1 MLQNFSSFGSFIGPR
16 GDHIPHNRK
25 QEVSNFSALPIQF
38 YENLTPILKPFCGC
52 DTPTSGLFPSPVGG
66 LPWSWS
72 GLLRGWR
79 ARNGEGNARR
89 QFRTSYESNPFG
101 FDCSAYVRNVGC
113 GGGISVVGPVDILN
127 RVSFEIILVI
137 SYEPWRSDPPRI
149 RNRRAC
155 RQNVATP

>member
-1 MLQNFSSFGSFIGPR
+1 MLQNFSSFDSFIGPR

-25 QEVSNFSALPIQF
+25 QEVSNFSALSLQF
-38 YENLTPILKPFCGC
+38 YENLTPILQPFCGC

-89 QFRTSYESNPFG
+89 QFRTSSESNPFG
-101 FDCSAYVRNVGC
+101 FDCSA
-113 GGGISVVGPVDILN
+113 N
-127 RVSFEIILVI
+127 R
-137 SYEPWRSDPPRI
+137 
-149 RNRRAC
+149 RNRRFHGHINSLFPVNEGYPSPFPYPVV
-155 RQNVATP
+155 RSSHPVWSLL